1 MLGSPL
7 MSLIRLFLINIILLS
22 GVVEAATQ
30 EYIRDYSYS
39 ASRFDSEYTSRIRA
53 IDGVKQSLLDEL
65 GVYVAS
71 VVNVNKDQ
79 FGNVHMSQDI
89 QTITA
94 GIISLMV
101 LNENWDRIRYYL
113 KAKMK
118 ADPEEVL
125 RSVKTLQKNEELEV
139 ALRDSMRDLKKAR
152 QHIASLKQ
160 QLEKPADKVSK
171 PKNEAKLVQQYQLAV
186 ADLESEAVFQ
196 KAMHA
201 YIQKEFDE
209 MIRLMKS
216 LADQGY
222 LKAQAKLGWIYE
234 RGIGVKAD
242 YKKALE
248 LYHKS
253 KDNDDG
259 FAYARLGFMYQRG
272 VGVDKDTLKSVE
284 LLRQSIAKG
293 HGLGHAFLGYAYFVR
308 AGVARDYDEA
318 HKHAKLAAEKGNSWG
333 YAWLGRTYEFGLGV
347 EVDYEQAYNWYK
359 KSIQTSN
366 PLGLGLYGHMYLKGR
381 YVEKDEDK
389 AYKYI
394 KAGAD
399 RSNPLA
405 LAMLGVLYEHGIGV
419 EDDDEKKA
427 FEFYKASAKQGNTL
441 GEMRLARCYWE
452 GIGVDEDKTKGKKLV
467 LDVIKKG
474 MPKALKV
481 HRMMTMDDGWDWYE
495 YFFND
500 GWNPK
505 G

>member
-1 MLGSPL
+1 VSQPMSMLKL
-7 MSLIRLFLINIILLS
+7 LCLSLLLS
-22 GVVEAATQ
+22 ASLSEAATQ
-30 EYIRDYSYS
+30 EYIRDYSYP

-65 GVYVAS
+65 GVYVSS
-71 VVNVNKDQ
+71 VINVNKDQ
-79 FGNVHMSQDI
+79 FGNAHMSQDI
-89 QTITA
+89 QNITA
-94 GIISLMV
+94 GIISLLV
-101 LNENWDRIRYYL
+101 LNENWNRIRYYL

-118 ADPEEVL
+118 ADPDEVL
-125 RSVKTLQKNEELEV
+125 RSVKALQKNEELEV
-139 ALRDSMRDLKKAR
+139 ALRDSMRDLNQAR
-152 QHIASLKQ
+152 QQIAVLKQ
-160 QLEKPADKVSK
+160 QLQTPATKSK
-171 PKNEAKLVQQYQLAV
+171 PKEEAKLVQKYQTAV
-186 ADLESEAVFQ
+186 ADMESEAVFQ

-201 YIQKEFDE
+201 YINKDFVE

-222 LKAQAKLGWIYE
+222 AKAQAKLGWIYE
-234 RGIGVKAD
+234 RGIGVKPD
-242 YKKALE
+242 YQKALE
-248 LYHKS
+248 LYHKA
-253 KDNDDG
+253 KDEDDG

-272 VGVDKDTLKSVE
+272 VGVEKDTLSSVE
-284 LLRQSIAKG
+284 LLRKSIAKG
-293 HGLGHAFLGYAYFVR
+293 HGLGHAFLGYAHFVR

-318 HKHAKLAAEKGNSWG
+318 HKHAKLAAEKGSSWG

-347 EVDYEQAYNWYK
+347 EIDYKEAHKWYS
-359 KSIQTSN
+359 KSIETSN
-366 PLGLGLYGHMYLKGR
+366 PLGLGLYGHLFLKGR
-381 YVEKDEDK
+381 GVEKDEDK

-427 FEFYKASAKQGNTL
+427 FELYKASARQGNVL

-452 GIGVDEDKTKGKKLV
+452 GIGVDEDKPKGKKLV

-481 HRMMTMDDGWDWYE
+481 HRVMTMDDGWDWYE
-495 YFFND
+495 YFFNE